1 MHIRVRDHGANVNA
15 EDNRGRTPL
24 YQVLED
30 ENLFNEYR
38 FGIAQLLIE
47 RSLAVDKQEKY
58 HETALHLTARTM
70 SFELACI
77 LLNHGA
83 DLNAAKKKRKRPL
96 SSLHET
102 I

>member
-70 SFELACI
+70 SFELHQEKCRA
-77 LLNHGA
+77 LTSDRRYL
-83 DLNAAKKKRKRPL
+83 DYQY
-96 SSLHET
+96 SQ
-102 I
+102 